1 MLHPLCKDRCQNSL
15 KLTVQHMTAIVRL
28 LVMQHTDPISAS
40 VGLAKDTFLM
50 PVQAAGS
57 LYIRQT
63 SGVHWSPHKGSVEA
77 SEQH

>member
-1 MLHPLCKDRCQNSL
+1 MPKQSEADSATYDSHCK
-15 KLTVQHMTAIVRL
+15 TVGHATHR
-28 LVMQHTDPISAS
+28 PISAS